1 MHAVDFTGKMISL
14 RQTLA
19 RTRWLHCIVLL
30 GKSVENIFLSHK
42 KSSQFIVLNQLYIFS
57 SSQTADVRN
66 NSNKHNGGKRYKKF
80 CCETNS
86 QILGFARLQK
96 KQKEEN
102 KMLTP
107 TTLNWYQLFT
117 QQVKRLN
124 HFLSGSILYWRKVRA
139 KIVKWLIVRRME
151 LNNTADILNVIWNH
165 RNRARCWK
173 KSAQILHIWWRFKSN
188 EHKYIMNTN
197 HLAIVNNAVTN
208 TDYILRSHKRDEGS
222 RTVMSDSDHLT
233 LSSVSEV
240 SYSSSL
246 IFINPLLEKS
256 AWLMSSPISSNG

>member
-1 MHAVDFTGKMISL
+1 MRYSWCHVRQSCIGVVSVAPGFLLSSDCACNNSNNWSCYYWLLQTLMVSMHAVDFTGKMISL

-19 RTRWLHCIVLL
+19 RMRWLHCIVLL

-124 HFLSGSILYWRKVRA
+124 HFLSGSILY
-139 KIVKWLIVRRME
+139 
-151 LNNTADILNVIWNH
+151 
-165 RNRARCWK
+165 
-173 KSAQILHIWWRFKSN
+173 
-188 EHKYIMNTN
+188 
-197 HLAIVNNAVTN
+197 
-208 TDYILRSHKRDEGS
+208 
-222 RTVMSDSDHLT
+222 
-233 LSSVSEV
+233 
-240 SYSSSL
+240 
-246 IFINPLLEKS
+246 
-256 AWLMSSPISSNG
+256 